1 MSLGAARPHV
11 RETRARAYSR
21 PGSLQP
27 LPIIWDEAIARH
39 LESRK
44 NMGQIGDRS
53 LSILRQFQF
62 DHRPIESAVSCF
74 IPADKMEYRLQH
86 LIAPA
91 ERPVLLD
98 LIGHVRCALLEG
110 AVARHLTLRCIGE
123 PPGL

>member
-27 LPIIWDEAIARH
+27 LLIIWDEAIARH

-74 IPADKMEYRLQH
+74 IPADQMENRLQH
-86 LIAPA
+86 LIVRAA
-91 ERPVLLD
+91 GPVLLD
-98 LIGHVRCALLEG
+98 LVGHVRCALLE
-110 AVARHLTLRCIGE
+110 VPL
-123 PPGL
+123 PPHFTS